1 MLYGNLYIVPTPIGN
16 LLDLSP
22 RAVET
27 LRTVDLIAA
36 EDTRHSAKLLQHFSI
51 TTPCRAYHEHSTLED
66 ARDIAQRVAQG
77 LNVALISDSG
87 TPLISDPG
95 YRLVRA
101 VQDAGGTVIPLPGPS
116 AVPTALS
123 ASGLPT
129 DRFFF
134 EGFLP
139 AKRTARRNRLADLA
153 PLTATL
159 VFYEAPHR
167 IVETLED
174 LVDVLGVEREA
185 ALCRELTKTFET
197 IRRAPLPA
205 LKQWVAE
212 DSDQQ
217 RGEIVLVVGGAREEL
232 ALTPALQQLLW
243 RLAEALPPRRAAA
256 LVADYSGLKARD
268 LYQLLLDRQS

>member
-1 MLYGNLYIVPTPIGN
+1 VLQGNLYIVPTPIGN
-16 LLDLSP
+16 LLDWSP

-27 LRTVDLIAA
+27 LRSVDLIAA
-36 EDTRHSAKLLQHFSI
+36 EDTRHSVKLLQHFSI
-51 TTPCRAYHEHSTLED
+51 ETPCIAYHEHTTQEEALE
-66 ARDIAQRVAQG
+66 IAQRIATG
-77 LNVALISDSG
+77 LSVALISDSG

-101 VQDAGGTVIPLPGPS
+101 AQDAGARVIPLPGPS
-116 AVPTALS
+116 AVSTALS

-153 PLTATL
+153 SLTATV
-159 VFYEAPHR
+159 VFFEAPHR

-174 LVDVLGVEREA
+174 LVDVLGAEREA
-185 ALCRELTKTFET
+185 AVCRELTKTFET
-197 IRRAPLPA
+197 IRRAPLRV

-217 RGEIVLVVGGAREEL
+217 RGEIVLVVSGAREQL
-232 ALTPALQQLLW
+232 AMTPALKQLLW
-243 RLAEALPPRRAAA
+243 RLAEVLPPRRAAA